1 MNLDFRITESKI
13 LGKACYTLVCLNR
26 NEKMEI
32 IKLKKGRTLRQLM
45 IGAISHDLRTPVNGI
60 ICHINGGIND
70 ELGAT

>member
-32 IKLKKGRTLRQLM
+32 IKLKKGRTLR
-45 IGAISHDLRTPVNGI
+45 
-60 ICHINGGIND
+60 
-70 ELGAT
+70 